1 MSLYADYL
9 RERTKDLI
17 LEDEGGFATYR
28 YMDDLKTV
36 YVVDIYTVPA
46 ARREGHAKT
55 LVDQIAEKARKVGC
69 THMIGTVLLGKDWT
83 TTNTKIMFRLG
94 CEIKSA
100 TPEYIVF
107 SKEI

>member
-36 YVVDIYTVPA
+36 YIVDIYTVPA
-46 ARREGHAKT
+46 ARREGHAAT
-55 LVDQIAEKARKVGC
+55 LADLIAKKARAVGC
-69 THMIGTVLLGKDWT
+69 THMIGTVAPSTNGSTDSLKVLLAYGMTLFEARPDCI
-83 TTNTKIMFRLG
+83 IMR
-94 CEIKSA
+94 
-100 TPEYIVF
+100 
-107 SKEI
+107 KEL